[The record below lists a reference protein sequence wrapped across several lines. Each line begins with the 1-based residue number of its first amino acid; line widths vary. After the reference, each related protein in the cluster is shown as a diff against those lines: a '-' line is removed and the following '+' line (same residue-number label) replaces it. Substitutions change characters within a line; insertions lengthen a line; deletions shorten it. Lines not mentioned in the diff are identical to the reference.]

1 MSYFIQDQEKLRS
14 QIRAH
19 GDLLVNQKLSC
30 KDLGWR
36 DDDDSDDDDCD
47 NDDDDDD
54 DDDDDGDIQVGV
66 RHILD
71 VEAQDWLLREDVAKG
86 CY

>member
-1 MSYFIQDQEKLRS
+1 MSYFIQDQEKLRA

-36 DDDDSDDDDCD
+36 DDDDSDDDDGD
-47 NDDDDDD
+47 NDDD
-54 DDDDDGDIQVGV
+54 DIQVGV

-86 CY
+86 CH